1 MYSPSKVGE
10 KKKKD
15 KTETRHGLG
24 KGDILCPAPQDHTT
38 LHPENKIR
46 RIRWQGRIEDEA
58 LL

>member
-24 KGDILCPAPQDHTT
+24 KGAAICQATHLIPHDL
-38 LHPENKIR
+38 
-46 RIRWQGRIEDEA
+46 
-58 LL
+58 